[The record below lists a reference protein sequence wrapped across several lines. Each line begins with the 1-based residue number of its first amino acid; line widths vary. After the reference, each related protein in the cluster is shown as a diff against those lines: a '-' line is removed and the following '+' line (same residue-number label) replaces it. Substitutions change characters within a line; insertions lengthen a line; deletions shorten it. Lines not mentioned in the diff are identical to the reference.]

1 MRLAYRVWLEREGG
15 RAFGEGPSALLDLA
29 RTEGSLARAAGHMG
43 MSYNKA
49 WRTLHA
55 AEQRLGF
62 PLLERGASAAPH
74 GGGSRLSPEG
84 EELLR
89 RYHALQADVGRE
101 LEKLYRA
108 HFADWPS
115 ADAGRDAGGR

>member
-1 MRLAYRVWLEREGG
+1 MRLAYRLWLDAGG
-15 RAFGEGPSALLDLA
+15 RAFGEGPAALLDLV
-29 RTEGSLARAAGHMG
+29 RTEGSLSRAAAQMG

-55 AEQRLGF
+55 AEARLGF
-62 PLLERGASAAPH
+62 ALLERHIGGEH

-84 EELLR
+84 AELLR

-101 LEKLYRA
+101 LEKLYRK
-108 HFADWPS
+108 HFADWPPVAGDDA
-115 ADAGRDAGGR
+115 ADG

>member
-1 MRLAYRVWLEREGG
+1 MRLAYRMWLDSDG
-15 RAFGEGPSALLDLA
+15 RAFGEGPAALLDLV
-29 RTEGSLARAAGHMG
+29 RTEGSLSKAAARLG

-62 PLLERGASAAPH
+62 PLLERRIGGER
-74 GGGSRLSPEG
+74 GGGSRLSASG

-89 RYHALQADVGRE
+89 RYQALHADVDRE
-101 LEKLYRA
+101 MRRLYED
-108 HFADWPS
+108 HFSNWP
-115 ADAGRDAGGR
+115 

>member
-1 MRLAYRVWLEREGG
+1 MRLAYRLWLESDG
-15 RAFGEGPSALLDLA
+15 RAFGEGPAALLDLV
-29 RTEGSLARAAGHMG
+29 RSEGSLSKAASHMG

-62 PLLERGASAAPH
+62 ALLERRIGGQH
-74 GGGSRLSPEG
+74 GGGSRVSVEG

-89 RYHALQADVGRE
+89 RYHALQADVGRD
-101 LEKLYRA
+101 LEALYRK
-108 HFADWPS
+108 HFADWP
-115 ADAGRDAGGR
+115 